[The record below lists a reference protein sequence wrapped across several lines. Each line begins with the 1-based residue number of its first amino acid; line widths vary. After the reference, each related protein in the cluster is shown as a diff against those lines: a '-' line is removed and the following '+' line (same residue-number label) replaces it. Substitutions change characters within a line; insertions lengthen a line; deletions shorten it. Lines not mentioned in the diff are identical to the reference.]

1 MLMKGKQRLTS
12 YETKQRRTP
21 PENLTCAMEL
31 EQKKTF
37 LIAGNNEIENK
48 IEKKV
53 WELHKE
59 RGEKNS
65 HLAQIATN
73 YFRSAFC

>member
-1 MLMKGKQRLTS
+1 MKGKQRLTS

-37 LIAGNNEIENK
+37 LIAGNNEIENR
-48 IEKKV
+48 IEKKC
-53 WELHKE
+53 
-59 RGEKNS
+59 GNS
-65 HLAQIATN
+65 TT
-73 YFRSAFC
+73 SAAKKILT

>member
-1 MLMKGKQRLTS
+1 MRQNNGG
-12 YETKQRRTP
+12 RRQKIWHAQW
-21 PENLTCAMEL
+21 NLR
-31 EQKKTF
+31 KKPF
-37 LIAGNNEIENK
+37 SIAGNNEIENK

-59 RGEKNS
+59 RGEKNF

-73 YFRSAFC
+73 YFGSVFC

>member
-1 MLMKGKQRLTS
+1 MRQNNGG
-12 YETKQRRTP
+12 RRQKIWHAQWT
-21 PENLTCAMEL
+21 LR
-31 EQKKTF
+31 KKTF

-73 YFRSAFC
+73 YFGSAFC

>member
-1 MLMKGKQRLTS
+1 MRNGTW
-12 YETKQRRTP
+12 E
-21 PENLTCAMEL
+21 
-31 EQKKTF
+31 KKTF

>member
-1 MLMKGKQRLTS
+1 MRQNNGG
-12 YETKQRRTP
+12 RRQKIWHAQW
-21 PENLTCAMEL
+21 NLR
-31 EQKKTF
+31 KKTF

-73 YFRSAFC
+73 YLGFAFC